1 MDYPAPAL
9 KGSVMLK
16 TKFENNTLTIFLEGK
31 IDSTSAPA
39 LEEEINQVRQNCT
52 AGTIILDCDKLE
64 YTTSAGLRVILRL
77 KQEVDDTRLINVHT
91 EIYDIF
97 DMTGFTEMM
106 TVEKAYRVISVE
118 GCEVIGQGA
127 NGKIYRIDRD
137 TIVKVFLN
145 ADALEEIHRQR
156 ELARTAFVLGVPT
169 AIPFDVVRIESGG
182 LGSVYELLN
191 ATSYAKLLIKGEKS
205 LDEVA
210 EMSVKM
216 LKLIHSKEVKPGS
229 MPDMKAVALDWADFL
244 KDYLSEDLYT
254 KLHALIDAIPTDM
267 HMMHG
272 DYHLKNVMLQNGESL
287 LIDMDTL
294 CHGHPIFELASIYNA
309 YEGYSVLNHAIVKDF
324 LGINFETA
332 SAFWRKSLEL
342 YLETDDETIL
352 NDVENKAKIIGYTR
366 IMRRTIRRNGLN
378 TEESRA
384 LIDYCRSVLTDLLPK
399 TDTLL
404 F

>member
-39 LEEEINQVRQNCT
+39 LEEEINQVRQNCP

-309 YEGYSVLNHAIVKDF
+309 YEGYSVLNHDIVKDF

>member
-1 MDYPAPAL
+1 
-9 KGSVMLK
+9 MLK
-16 TKFENNTLTIFLEGK
+16 SQFENNELTIFLEGK
-31 IDSTSAPA
+31 IDSLSAPG
-39 LEEEINQVRQNCT
+39 LEEEINQLHRKYP
-52 AGTIILDCDKLE
+52 AETIILDCDKLE
-64 YTTSAGLRVILRL
+64 YTTSAGLRVILRV
-77 KQEVDDTRLINVHT
+77 KQEVDDTRLINVHS

-97 DMTGFTEMM
+97 DMTGFTELM

-191 ATSYAKLLIKGEKS
+191 ATSYAKLLINGEKT

-210 EMSVKM
+210 EMSIKM
-216 LKLIHSKEVKPGS
+216 LKLIHSKVVKPGS
-229 MPDMKAVALDWADFL
+229 MPDMKAVALNWADFL
-244 KDYLSEDLYT
+244 KDYLPENLYT
-254 KLHALIDAIPTDM
+254 KLHALLDAVPVDM

-272 DYHLKNVMLQNGESL
+272 DYHIKNVMLQNGESL

-294 CHGHPIFELASIYNA
+294 CHGHPIFELASMYNS
-309 YEGYSVLNHAIVKDF
+309 YEGYSVLDHSNVTDF
-324 LGINFETA
+324 LGISYETA
-332 SAFWRKSLEL
+332 VAFWRKSLEL
-342 YLETDDETIL
+342 YLGTKDVSVL
-352 NDVENKAKIIGYTR
+352 NEVENKAKIIGYTR
-366 IMRRTIRRNGLN
+366 IMRRRIRRHGFE
-378 TEESRA
+378 TEAGKAE
-384 LIDYCRSVLTDLLPK
+384 IENCRKVLEELLPK

>member
-1 MDYPAPAL
+1 
-9 KGSVMLK
+9 MLK
-16 TKFENNTLTIFLEGK
+16 SQFENNALTIFLEGK
-31 IDSTSAPA
+31 IDSLSAPG
-39 LEEEINQVRQNCT
+39 LEEEINQLRRKYPVE
-52 AGTIILDCDKLE
+52 TIILDCDKLE
-64 YTTSAGLRVILRL
+64 YTTSAGLRVILRV
-77 KQEVDDTRLINVHT
+77 KQEVDDTRLINVHS
-91 EIYDIF
+91 EVYDIF

-191 ATSYAKLLIKGEKS
+191 ATSYAKLLIKGEKT

-210 EMSVKM
+210 EMSIKM
-216 LKLIHSKEVKPGS
+216 LKLIHSKVVKPGT
-229 MPDMKAVALDWADFL
+229 MPDMRAVALDWADFL
-244 KDYLSEDLYT
+244 KDYLPENLYT
-254 KLHALIDAIPTDM
+254 KLHSLIDAVPVDM

-272 DYHLKNVMLQNGESL
+272 DYHIKNVMLQNGESL

-294 CHGHPIFELASIYNA
+294 CHGHPIFELASMYNA
-309 YEGYSVLNHAIVKDF
+309 YEGYSVLDHSNVTDF
-324 LGINFETA
+324 LGISYETA
-332 SAFWRKSLEL
+332 IAFWRKSLEL
-342 YLETDDETIL
+342 YLGTKDVSVLDE
-352 NDVENKAKIIGYTR
+352 VENKAKIIGYTR
-366 IMRRTIRRNGLN
+366 IMRRRIRRHGFE
-378 TEESRA
+378 TEAGKAE
-384 LIDYCRSVLTDLLPK
+384 IENCRKVLEDLLPK